1 MLDLLWTVLYAG
13 LLLLAIVI
21 VYAVVIALVIGIR
34 SALDNARIKQMKA
47 KNDRKMEEALSKMR
61 GRG

>member
-47 KNDRKMEEALSKMR
+47 RNDRKMEEALSKMR